1 MKKISVLQDGLS
13 RVFSCLFATLV
24 LSTTS
29 ATSFAAEWPERPV
42 RIISPYLAGGGL
54 DIWIRPIANLL
65 TQQLGQSFVVE
76 NKAGANGAIGTTF
89 GARSF
94 PDGYTIM
101 SGTTGSLAM
110 NAALKTNLPYDPIKD
125 FAPVTIVAE
134 AAFLMTAAPN
144 SNIKSL
150 KDVIERS
157 KKDPGSV
164 TYASFG
170 IGSSAHLAAEL
181 FSSEAGIKMTHVP
194 YQGSAQAIQDVMAGN
209 VMVMFDS
216 LSLDL
221 PHIRAGRLIPIA
233 LADAQRSPAA
243 PDVPTFAELGLPKV
257 LAGSWYAL
265 LAPAGTSPAIVQ
277 KLRDEVVKA
286 LASKTLQDQANSTG
300 TRTVGNTPQEFAA
313 LLKDDVE
320 KWRAL
325 VKKLGLENLGG

>member
-1 MKKISVLQDGLS
+1 M
-13 RVFSCLFATLV
+13 
-24 LSTTS
+24 
-29 ATSFAAEWPERPV
+29 
-42 RIISPYLAGGGL
+42 
-54 DIWIRPIANLL
+54 
-65 TQQLGQSFVVE
+65 VE

-89 GARSF
+89 GARSIA
-94 PDGYTIM
+94 DGYTIM

-265 LAPAGTSPAIVQ
+265 LAPAGTSPTIVQ

-300 TRTVGNTPQEFAA
+300 TRTVGSTPQEFAA
-313 LLKDDVE
+313 ILKDDVE

>member
-1 MKKISVLQDGLS
+1 V
-13 RVFSCLFATLV
+13 
-24 LSTTS
+24 
-29 ATSFAAEWPERPV
+29 RPV
-42 RIISPYLAGGGL
+42 
-54 DIWIRPIANLL
+54 ANLL

-89 GARSF
+89 GARSA

-101 SGTTGSLAM
+101 AGTTGSLAM
-110 NAALKTNLPYDPIKD
+110 NAAIKANLPYDPIKD
-125 FAPVTIVAE
+125 FVPVTIVAE
-134 AAFLMTAAPN
+134 SAFLMTAAP
-144 SNIKSL
+144 SSAIKSL
-150 KDVIERS
+150 KEVIDRS
-157 KKDPGSV
+157 IKDPGSV

-181 FSSEAGIKMTHVP
+181 FSAEAGIKMTHVP

-221 PHIRAGRLIPIA
+221 PHIRAGRLVPIA
-233 LADAQRSPAA
+233 LADTKRSAAA

-265 LAPAGTSPAIVQ
+265 LAPAGTPAAIVQ
-277 KLRDEVVKA
+277 RLRDEVVKA
-286 LASKTLQDQANSTG
+286 LASKTLQDQANTTG
-300 TRTVGNTPQEFAA
+300 TRTVGNTPAEFAQQ
-313 LLKDDVE
+313 LKEDLE

-325 VKKLGLENLGG
+325 VKKIGLENLGG

>member
-1 MKKISVLQDGLS
+1 MKNILATHILFNAVAKGLS
-13 RVFSCLFATLV
+13 AV
-24 LSTTS
+24 LLIIGTS
-29 ATSFAAEWPERPV
+29 SLSIAADWPDRPV
-42 RIISPYLAGGGL
+42 KIISPYLAGGGL
-54 DIWIRPIANLL
+54 DIWVRPVANLL

-89 GARSF
+89 GARSA

-101 SGTTGSLAM
+101 AATTGSLAM
-110 NAALKTNLPYDPIKD
+110 NAAIKANLPYDPIKD
-125 FAPVTIVAE
+125 FVPVTIVAE
-134 AAFLMTAAPN
+134 SAFLMTAAP
-144 SNIKSL
+144 SSSIKSL

-157 KKDPGSV
+157 IKQPGSV

-181 FSSEAGIKMTHVP
+181 FSAEAGIKMTHVP

-221 PHIRAGRLIPIA
+221 PHIRAGRLVPIA
-233 LADAQRSPAA
+233 LADTKRSAAA

-265 LAPAGTSPAIVQ
+265 LAPTGTPAAIVQ
-277 KLRDEVVKA
+277 RLRDEVVKA
-286 LASKTLQDQANSTG
+286 LASKTLQDQANTTG
-300 TRTVGNTPQEFAA
+300 TRTVGNTPAEFAQQ
-313 LLKDDVE
+313 LKEDLE
-320 KWRAL
+320 KWRTV
-325 VKKLGLENLGG
+325 VKKIGLENLGG

>member
-1 MKKISVLQDGLS
+1 MKKIFARHL
-13 RVFSCLFATLV
+13 LFNTLAKV
-24 LSTTS
+24 LSGLLLVGTS
-29 ATSFAAEWPERPV
+29 SLSIAADWPDRPV
-42 RIISPYLAGGGL
+42 KIISPYLAGGGL
-54 DIWIRPIANLL
+54 DIWVRPVANLL

-89 GARSF
+89 GARSA

-101 SGTTGSLAM
+101 AGTTGSLAM
-110 NAALKTNLPYDPIKD
+110 NAAIKANLPYDPIKD
-125 FAPVTIVAE
+125 FVPVTIVAE
-134 AAFLMTAAPN
+134 SAFLMTAAP
-144 SNIKSL
+144 SSAIKSL
-150 KDVIERS
+150 KEVIDRS
-157 KKDPGSV
+157 IKDPGSV

-181 FSSEAGIKMTHVP
+181 FSAEAGIKMTHVP

-221 PHIRAGRLIPIA
+221 PHIRAGRLVPIA
-233 LADAQRSPAA
+233 LADTKRSAAA

-265 LAPAGTSPAIVQ
+265 LAPAGTPAAIVQ
-277 KLRDEVVKA
+277 RLRDEVVKA
-286 LASKTLQDQANSTG
+286 LASKTLQDQANTTG
-300 TRTVGNTPQEFAA
+300 TRTVGNTPAEFAQQ
-313 LLKDDVE
+313 LKEDLE

-325 VKKLGLENLGG
+325 VKKIGLENLGG

>member
-1 MKKISVLQDGLS
+1 MKKTSVMQHGFKAALN
-13 RVFSCLFATLV
+13 CLFATV
-24 LSTTS
+24 LLGATF

-42 RIISPYLAGGGL
+42 KIISPYLAGGGL
-54 DIWIRPIANLL
+54 DIWVRPIANLL

-89 GARSF
+89 GARSA

-101 SGTTGSLAM
+101 AGTTGSLAM

-194 YQGSAQAIQDVMAGN
+194 YQGSAQAVQDVMAGN
-209 VMVMFDS
+209 VMVLFDS

-221 PHIRAGRLIPIA
+221 PHIRAGRLVPIA
-233 LADAQRSPAA
+233 LADTQRSPAA

-257 LAGSWYAL
+257 IAGSWYAL
-265 LAPAGTSPAIVQ
+265 LAPTGTPAAIIQ
-277 KLRDEVVKA
+277 KLRDEVVKT

-300 TRTVGNTPQEFAA
+300 TRTVGNTPQEFAT
-313 LLKDDVE
+313 LLKEDVE

>member
-1 MKKISVLQDGLS
+1 MKKLS
-13 RVFSCLFATLV
+13 IMRHRLKLALRCLGVALW
-24 LSTTS
+24 LS
-29 ATSFAAEWPERPV
+29 ATATTGFAAEWPERPV
-42 RIISPYLAGGGL
+42 KIISPYLAGGGL
-54 DIWIRPIANLL
+54 DIWVRPIANLL

-76 NKAGANGAIGTTF
+76 NKAGANGAIGTLF
-89 GARSF
+89 GARSA

-101 SGTTGSLAM
+101 AGTTGSLAM
-110 NAALKTNLPYDPIKD
+110 NAAIKPNLSYDPIKD
-125 FAPVTIVAE
+125 FAPVTVVAE
-134 AAFLMTAAPN
+134 SAFLMTASPA
-144 SNIKSL
+144 SGIKSL

-157 KKDPGSV
+157 KKQPGSV

-181 FSSEAGIKMTHVP
+181 FSAEAGIKMTHIP

-209 VMVMFDS
+209 VMVIFDS

-221 PHIRAGRLIPIA
+221 PHIRVGRLVPIA
-233 LADAQRSPAA
+233 LADSQRSPAA

-265 LAPAGTSPAIVQ
+265 LAPTGTSPAIIH

-286 LASKTLQDQANSTG
+286 LASKTMQEQATTTG
-300 TRTVGNTPQEFAA
+300 TRTVGNTPEEFTKQ
-313 LLKDDVE
+313 LKEDLE

-325 VKKLGLENLGG
+325 VKKIGLENLGG

>member
-1 MKKISVLQDGLS
+1 MKKIFARHL
-13 RVFSCLFATLV
+13 LFNTLAKV
-24 LSTTS
+24 LSGLLLVGTS
-29 ATSFAAEWPERPV
+29 SLSIAADWPDRPV
-42 RIISPYLAGGGL
+42 KIISPYLAGGGL
-54 DIWIRPIANLL
+54 DIWVRPVANLL

-89 GARSF
+89 GARSA

-101 SGTTGSLAM
+101 AGTTGSLAM
-110 NAALKTNLPYDPIKD
+110 NAAIKANLPYDPIKD
-125 FAPVTIVAE
+125 FVPVTIVAE
-134 AAFLMTAAPN
+134 SAFLMTAAP
-144 SNIKSL
+144 SSAIKSL
-150 KDVIERS
+150 KEVIDRS
-157 KKDPGSV
+157 IKDPGSV

-181 FSSEAGIKMTHVP
+181 FSAEAGIKMTHVP

-221 PHIRAGRLIPIA
+221 PHIRAGRLVPIA
-233 LADAQRSPAA
+233 LADTKRSAAA

-265 LAPAGTSPAIVQ
+265 LAPAGTPAAIVQ
-277 KLRDEVVKA
+277 RLRDEVVKA
-286 LASKTLQDQANSTG
+286 LASKTLQDQANTTG
-300 TRTVGNTPQEFAA
+300 TRTVGNTPAEFAQQ
-313 LLKDDVE
+313 LKEDLE

-325 VKKLGLENLGG
+325 VKKIGIENLGG

>member
-1 MKKISVLQDGLS
+1 MIRIRHLMP
-13 RVFSCLFATLV
+13 LFAQALKRFLLTLA
-24 LSTTS
+24 LSS
-29 ATSFAAEWPERPV
+29 AATATIAADWPERPV

-54 DIWIRPIANLL
+54 DIWVRPIANLL

-76 NKAGANGAIGTTF
+76 NKAGANGAIGTTL
-89 GARSF
+89 GARSA

-101 SGTTGSLAM
+101 AGTTGSLTM
-110 NAALKTNLPYDPIKD
+110 NAALKSNLPYDPIKD

-134 AAFLMTAAPN
+134 AAFLMTASPK
-144 SNIKSL
+144 SGIKSISE
-150 KDVIERS
+150 VIERS
-157 KKDPGSV
+157 KQLPGSV

-181 FSSEAGIKMTHVP
+181 FSAEAGIKMTHVP

-221 PHIRAGRLIPIA
+221 PHIRAGRLVPLA
-233 LADAQRSPAA
+233 LADTQRSAAA
-243 PDVPTFAELGLPKV
+243 PDVPTFGELGLPKV
-257 LAGSWYAL
+257 IAGSWYAL
-265 LAPAGTSPAIVQ
+265 LAPVGTPAAIIQ

-300 TRTVGNTPQEFAA
+300 TRTVGSTPEEFAKQMKED
-313 LLKDDVE
+313 LE

-325 VKKLGLENLGG
+325 VKKIGLENLGG

>member
-1 MKKISVLQDGLS
+1 MKKTSVTQHRLKAALN
-13 RVFSCLFATLV
+13 CLFATLC
-24 LSTTS
+24 LS
-29 ATSFAAEWPERPV
+29 ALFPPSFAAEWPERPV
-42 RIISPYLAGGGL
+42 KIISPYLAGGGL
-54 DIWIRPIANLL
+54 DIWVRPIANLL

-89 GARSF
+89 GARSA

-101 SGTTGSLAM
+101 AGTTGSLAM

-134 AAFLMTAAPN
+134 AAFLMTASPK

-150 KDVIERS
+150 KEVIERS

-194 YQGSAQAIQDVMAGN
+194 YQGSAQAVQDVMAGN
-209 VMVMFDS
+209 VMVLFDS

-221 PHIRAGRLIPIA
+221 PHIRAGRLVPIA

-257 LAGSWYAL
+257 IAGSWYAL
-265 LAPAGTSPAIVQ
+265 LAPTGTPPGIIQ
-277 KLRDEVVKA
+277 KLRDEVVKT

-300 TRTVGNTPQEFAA
+300 TRTVGNTPQEFAT
-313 LLKDDVE
+313 LLKEDVE

>member
-1 MKKISVLQDGLS
+1 MKKIT
-13 RVFSCLFATLV
+13 ATRHPFIRTISYLCAS
-24 LSTTS
+24 LLLCTS
-29 ATSFAAEWPERPV
+29 AATSFAAEWPERPV

-54 DIWIRPIANLL
+54 DIWVRPIANLL

-89 GARSF
+89 GARSL

-101 SGTTGSLAM
+101 AGTTGSLAM

-134 AAFLMTAAPN
+134 AAFLMTAAPK

-221 PHIRAGRLIPIA
+221 PHIRAGRLIPLA
-233 LADAQRSPAA
+233 LADAKRSPAA

-265 LAPAGTSPAIVQ
+265 LAPAGTPPAIVQ
-277 KLRDEVVKA
+277 KLRDEVVKT

-300 TRTVGNTPQEFAA
+300 TRTVGNTPKEFADI
-313 LLKDDVE
+313 LKEDVE

>member
-1 MKKISVLQDGLS
+1 MRHRLNATLN
-13 RVFSCLFATLV
+13 CLFATLC
-24 LSTTS
+24 LSALCS
-29 ATSFAAEWPERPV
+29 TSFAAEWPERPV
-42 RIISPYLAGGGL
+42 KIISPYLAGGGL
-54 DIWIRPIANLL
+54 DIWVRPIANLL

-89 GARSF
+89 GARSL

-101 SGTTGSLAM
+101 AGTTGSLAM

-125 FAPVTIVAE
+125 FAPVTVVAE
-134 AAFLMTAAPN
+134 AAFLMTASPS

-150 KDVIERS
+150 QEVIERS

-194 YQGSAQAIQDVMAGN
+194 YQGSAQAVQDVMAGN
-209 VMVMFDS
+209 VMVLFDS

-221 PHIRAGRLIPIA
+221 PHIRAGRLVPIA

-243 PDVPTFAELGLPKV
+243 PDVPTFAELGLPRV

-265 LAPAGTSPAIVQ
+265 LAPAGTPPAIIQ
-277 KLRDEVVKA
+277 KLRDEVVKT

-313 LLKDDVE
+313 LLKEDVE

>member
-1 MKKISVLQDGLS
+1 MKKIT
-13 RVFSCLFATLV
+13 ATRHPFIRTISYLCAS
-24 LSTTS
+24 LLLCTS
-29 ATSFAAEWPERPV
+29 AATSFAAEWPERPV

-54 DIWIRPIANLL
+54 DIWVRPIANLL

-89 GARSF
+89 GARSL

-101 SGTTGSLAM
+101 AGTTGSLAM

-134 AAFLMTAAPN
+134 AAFLMTAAPK

-221 PHIRAGRLIPIA
+221 PHIRAGRLIPLA
-233 LADAQRSPAA
+233 LADAKRSPAA

-265 LAPAGTSPAIVQ
+265 LAPAGTPPAIVQ
-277 KLRDEVVKA
+277 KLRDEVVKT

-300 TRTVGNTPQEFAA
+300 TRTVGNTPQEFADI
-313 LLKDDVE
+313 LKEDVE

>member
-1 MKKISVLQDGLS
+1 LKKTSVMQHRFKAALNY
-13 RVFSCLFATLV
+13 LFATLC
-24 LSTTS
+24 LSTAVAS
-29 ATSFAAEWPERPV
+29 SFAAEWPERPV
-42 RIISPYLAGGGL
+42 KIISPYLAGGGL
-54 DIWIRPIANLL
+54 DIWVRPIANLL

-89 GARSF
+89 GARSA

-101 SGTTGSLAM
+101 AGTTGSLAM
-110 NAALKTNLPYDPIKD
+110 NAALKTNLPYDPLKD

-134 AAFLMTAAPN
+134 AAFLMTASPQ

-150 KDVIERS
+150 QEVIERS

-194 YQGSAQAIQDVMAGN
+194 YQGSAQAVQDVMAGN
-209 VMVMFDS
+209 VMVLFDS

-221 PHIRAGRLIPIA
+221 PHIRAGRLVPIA
-233 LADAQRSPAA
+233 LADAKRSPAA

-257 LAGSWYAL
+257 IAGSWYAL
-265 LAPAGTSPAIVQ
+265 LAPTGTPAAVIQ
-277 KLRDEVVKA
+277 KLRDEVVKT

-300 TRTVGNTPQEFAA
+300 TRTVGNTPQEFAT
-313 LLKDDVE
+313 LLKEDVE

>member
-1 MKKISVLQDGLS
+1 LKNITVLPNRLN
-13 RVFSCLFATLV
+13 RTLTCLLTTLL
-24 LSTTS
+24 LSTIVAPS
-29 ATSFAAEWPERPV
+29 LAAEWPERPV
-42 RIISPYLAGGGL
+42 RIVSPYLAGGGL

-89 GARSF
+89 GARSL
-94 PDGYTIM
+94 PDGYTIIA
-101 SGTTGSLAM
+101 GTTGSLAM
-110 NAALKTNLPYDPIKD
+110 NAALNTNLPYDPIKD
-125 FAPVTIVAE
+125 FAPVTVVAE
-134 AAFLMTAAPN
+134 AAFLMTASPS

-221 PHIRAGRLIPIA
+221 PHIRAGRLVPLA
-233 LADAQRSPAA
+233 LADAKRSPAA

-265 LAPAGTSPAIVQ
+265 LAPAGTPTAIIQ

>member
-1 MKKISVLQDGLS
+1 MKKIT
-13 RVFSCLFATLV
+13 ATRHPFIRTISYLCAS
-24 LSTTS
+24 LLLCTS
-29 ATSFAAEWPERPV
+29 AATSFAAEWPERPV
-42 RIISPYLAGGGL
+42 RIISPYHAGGGL

-89 GARSF
+89 GARSL

-101 SGTTGSLAM
+101 AGTTGSLAM

-134 AAFLMTAAPN
+134 AAFLMTAAPK

-221 PHIRAGRLIPIA
+221 PHIRAGRLIPLA
-233 LADAQRSPAA
+233 LADAKRSPAA

-265 LAPAGTSPAIVQ
+265 LAPAGTPPAIVQ
-277 KLRDEVVKA
+277 KLRDEVVKT

-300 TRTVGNTPQEFAA
+300 TRTVGNTPQEFADI
-313 LLKDDVE
+313 LKEDVE

>member
-1 MKKISVLQDGLS
+1 MKKITALRSQFNKG
-13 RVFSCLFATLV
+13 FSYLFAMLC
-24 LSTTS
+24 LSATVS
-29 ATSFAAEWPERPV
+29 TSFAAEWPERPV

-89 GARSF
+89 GARSL

-134 AAFLMTAAPN
+134 AAFLMTAAPK

-194 YQGSAQAIQDVMAGN
+194 YQGSA
-209 VMVMFDS
+209 
-216 LSLDL
+216 
-221 PHIRAGRLIPIA
+221 
-233 LADAQRSPAA
+233 
-243 PDVPTFAELGLPKV
+243 
-257 LAGSWYAL
+257 
-265 LAPAGTSPAIVQ
+265 
-277 KLRDEVVKA
+277 
-286 LASKTLQDQANSTG
+286 
-300 TRTVGNTPQEFAA
+300 
-313 LLKDDVE
+313 
-320 KWRAL
+320 
-325 VKKLGLENLGG
+325 

>member
-1 MKKISVLQDGLS
+1 MKKITVLQNRLN
-13 RVFSCLFATLV
+13 RTFTCLLTTL
-24 LSTTS
+24 LLGTTVVS
-29 ATSFAAEWPERPV
+29 SFAAEWPERPV

-54 DIWIRPIANLL
+54 DIWVRPIANLL

-89 GARSF
+89 GARSL

-101 SGTTGSLAM
+101 AGTTGSLAM

-134 AAFLMTAAPN
+134 AAFLMTASPN
-144 SNIKSL
+144 SKFTSVQE
-150 KDVIERS
+150 VIERS

-170 IGSSAHLAAEL
+170 IGSSAHLAGEL

-221 PHIRAGRLIPIA
+221 PHIRAGRLIPLA
-233 LADAQRSPAA
+233 LADAKRSSAA

-265 LAPAGTSPAIVQ
+265 LAPSGTPPAIVQ
-277 KLRDEVVKA
+277 KLRDEVVKT

-313 LLKDDVE
+313 ILKEDVE

>member
-1 MKKISVLQDGLS
+1 MKKNFTAHILFSRLAKGLS
-13 RVFSCLFATLV
+13 AVLLLV
-24 LSTTS
+24 GTSSLSN
-29 ATSFAAEWPERPV
+29 AADWPDRPV
-42 RIISPYLAGGGL
+42 KIISPYLAGGGL
-54 DIWIRPIANLL
+54 DIWVRPVANLL

-89 GARSF
+89 GARSA

-101 SGTTGSLAM
+101 AATTGSMAM
-110 NAALKTNLPYDPIKD
+110 NAAIKANLPYDPIKD
-125 FAPVTIVAE
+125 FVPVTIVAE
-134 AAFLMTAAPN
+134 SAFLMTAAP
-144 SNIKSL
+144 SSSIKSL

-157 KKDPGSV
+157 IKQPGSV

-181 FSSEAGIKMTHVP
+181 FSAEAGIKMTHVP

-221 PHIRAGRLIPIA
+221 PHIRAGRLVPIA
-233 LADAQRSPAA
+233 LADTKRSPAA

-265 LAPAGTSPAIVQ
+265 LAPAGTPAAIVQ
-277 KLRDEVVKA
+277 RLRDEVVKA
-286 LASKTLQDQANSTG
+286 LASKTLQDQANTTG
-300 TRTVGNTPQEFAA
+300 TRTVGNTPAEFAQQ
-313 LLKDDVE
+313 LKEDLE
-320 KWRAL
+320 KWRTV
-325 VKKLGLENLGG
+325 VKKIGLENLGG